1 MTSRDIRICMRVEL
15 YDLTMCKEDEL
26 IMSFI
31 RKRNYPNVAH
41 VVCDCVFVT
50 SLYSQI

>member
-31 RKRNYPNVAH
+31 RKRNCPKPIVMWH
-41 VVCDCVFVT
+41 MVCVCDF
-50 SLYSQI
+50 SL